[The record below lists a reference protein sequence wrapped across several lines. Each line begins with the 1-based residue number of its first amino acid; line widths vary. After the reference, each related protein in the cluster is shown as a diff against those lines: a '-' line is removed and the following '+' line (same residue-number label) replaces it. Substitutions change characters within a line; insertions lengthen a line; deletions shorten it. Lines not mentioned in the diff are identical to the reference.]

1 MKSFLVVLGV
11 VLLGALAYWL
21 ISPAFITTRVNDPSP
36 NTETLGEETGA
47 PRERV
52 SSAVPIVDT
61 PGHDA
66 SGSVRI
72 IEAADGSREL
82 YFENF
87 TTVNGPDLYVYLAT
101 DREATEF
108 VSLGRLRATEGNI
121 RYAIPDN
128 VDLTRYRYALTW
140 CQAFSELFNSA
151 DLANAS
157 FEHSGDVCIQV
168 ITPARNTESG
178 EIREFPTPCEVPA
191 GWEVIRNDVPDIDL
205 SLEAN

>member
-1 MKSFLVVLGV
+1 MKSFLVALGV
-11 VLLGALAYWL
+11 ALLAALAYWL

-36 NTETLGEETGA
+36 ITETPDEEADA

-87 TTVNGPDLYVYLAT
+87 STINGPDLYVYLAT
-101 DREATEF
+101 DLEATEF
-108 VSLGRLRATEGNI
+108 VSLGRLRATQGNI

-151 DLANAS
+151 DLRNAS
-157 FEHSGDVCIQV
+157 FENSGDICIQV
-168 ITPARNTESG
+168 ITPARNTETG
-178 EIREFPTPCEVPA
+178 EIREFPTPCEVPT

-205 SLEAN
+205 PLEAN